1 MNRVLEPELMDDPEQ
16 AQVYASAN
24 FSEENQGFVDRFLQA
39 YGHDLENAHIV
50 DLGCGPGD
58 IPIRLVNAH
67 PTLRITGIDAS
78 QPMIDLAQKAVDEA
92 GLANRIE
99 LRCQRFQEVTFSS
112 PVDAIISNSLAHHVP
127 NPLQF
132 WYTIKTIAKPGAPVL
147 VMDLI
152 RPESTEDAQAL
163 VAQYASDEPAQLQK
177 DFYNSLLAAFTE
189 DDVAAHLA
197 ELNLSRLLI
206 DVPDDRHWIVEGRVF

>member
-1 MNRVLEPELMDDPEQ
+1 MNRVLEPELMDNAEQ
-16 AQVYASAN
+16 AKVYASAN
-24 FSEENQGFVDRFLQA
+24 FEEENQGFVDRFVQA
-39 YGHDLENAHIV
+39 HGNELDNAHVV

-58 IPIRLVNAH
+58 ILIRLVKAH
-67 PTLRITGIDAS
+67 PTLHVTGIDAS
-78 QPMIDLAQKAVDEA
+78 QPMIDIAQRSIDGAKLGD
-92 GLANRIE
+92 RIA
-99 LRCQRFQEVTFSS
+99 LKCQRVQDVTFST

-132 WYTIKTIAKPGAPVL
+132 WYAIKTMAKPGAPVL

-152 RPESTEDAQAL
+152 RPESTEEAQAIID
-163 VAQYASDEPAQLQK
+163 QYASQEPAQLQK
-177 DFYNSLLAAFTE
+177 DFYNSLLASFTE

-197 ELNLSRLLI
+197 ELNLSRLLL

>member
-1 MNRVLEPELMDDPEQ
+1 MNRILEPELMDDAGQ

-24 FSEENQGFVDRFLQA
+24 FDEENQGFVDRFLQA
-39 YGHDLENAHIV
+39 HGHELDNAHVV

-58 IPIRLVNAH
+58 ILIRLVKAH
-67 PTLRITGIDAS
+67 PTLRVTGIDAS
-78 QPMIDLAQKAVDEA
+78 QPMIDIAQHAVEDARQQE
-92 GLANRIE
+92 RIE
-99 LRCQRFQEVTFSS
+99 LRCERIQDVSFST

-132 WYTIKTIAKPGAPVL
+132 WYIIKTMAKSGAPVL

-152 RPESTEDAQAL
+152 RPESTEEAQAI
-163 VAQYASDEPAQLQK
+163 VDQYASNEPAQLRK

-197 ELNLSRLLI
+197 ELNLSRLLL